1 MHMAEKDELSN
12 AILGGSSDYMTDI
25 SNQAIK
31 IFFAQ
36 GDEKV

>member
-1 MHMAEKDELSN
+1 MAGKDELSD

-25 SNQAIK
+25 INQAIK
-31 IFFAQ
+31 IFFTQ